1 MSTFSDFR
9 NNLAATAL
17 VQSLVGLDMSKLR
30 TWDQFTR
37 AALEARPAR
46 NGDYQPFIDRV
57 ERRAGTASTG
67 ELALL
72 MAVLFAMDYRW
83 LAERIA
89 EECGRSFMRLM
100 EYTTGDHAQAASACI
115 ERRDDEPSAFDLFE
129 EECLSRAAQEIGAL
143 QNTHAVE
150 RTVKTLGPKAFS
162 IRGLQTLT
170 IFAKSELQ
178 GEGVYRLP
186 EIEPPTVQ
194 SVATEQR

>member
-1 MSTFSDFR
+1 MSD
-9 NNLAATAL
+9 
-17 VQSLVGLDMSKLR
+17 LR
-30 TWDQFTR
+30 TWDQFTQ
-37 AALEARPAR
+37 AALAARPVR
-46 NGDYQPFIDRV
+46 NDDYQPFIDRV

-83 LAERIA
+83 LAEKIA
-89 EECGRSFMRLM
+89 EECGRSFLRLM

-129 EECLSRAAQEIGAL
+129 EECLSKAAQEIRAL

-150 RTVKTLGPKAFS
+150 RTIKALGPKAFS

-170 IFAKSELQ
+170 IFAKSDLE
-178 GEGVYRLP
+178 GEGSNRLCRA
-186 EIEPPTVQ
+186 EAPTVR
-194 SVATEQR
+194 SVPTENR